1 MKECSWLNIIINFIC
16 KLIWCCF
23 GLWSITYA
31 LAIIYDINITN
42 INTNILLYGFI
53 AMIAFI
59 FMFYSYKTSIL
70 GIILLFLLFYRL
82 SIEYSGFFPKIII
95 GFRIIGA
102 EFIKKLQNIGY
113 IIEFDFGIKNLPIKL
128 NEYII
133 NNYTQTAILSLM
145 IFISAILSLYAYKKH
160 RPFLVSFI
168 SLLLMLPGIIY
179 EFMPS
184 ILIFRFILSF
194 LVGLFVMNL
203 LDRIYNITENTK
215 HLKIKQALSNTVSHG
230 KYVVFVFIIS
240 YVISICSSYIP
251 ESVKFVN
258 VSSFEKIAKEISIS
272 AEKNVSLIRKM
283 FDIRF
288 RGNIVNGNLGRGGFK
303 YYNYPVMDVYS
314 SSTMPIYLRRWISKD
329 YNSNKWNSF
338 SEEEMNEYLNEFS
351 ADFMPE
357 QITWNFFKSLS
368 DIPDFTKL
376 IDNSIS
382 LIDVRTKYIDI
393 NRNLLYIPS
402 IAIDVPNYFTEN
414 NFKNK
419 GEGMVSIDS
428 KFDVE
433 TGYSLK
439 AIMPIYSYE
448 FIGDLITYGEHS
460 FNIDKNNITI
470 EQKYRQFVYSNYV
483 YLPTDLF
490 KRISNLAMDITATA
504 NATNNFEK
512 VLSIQNYLSKNYTYN
527 LNPPPIPDNID
538 FVEHFLFNSKEGY
551 CTYYASA
558 MVLMLRS
565 IGIPARYVEGYLV
578 QGDGIKSE
586 GLYKRTVLDS
596 DAHAWPE
603 VYFDGVGWLP
613 FEPTVTF
620 TSELFAQKD
629 EFENNNSNFSEY
641 EEEIKTEQKVVEEE
655 TEEITEVSVQKTEEL
670 SVKENNPLKNY
681 NIYIIYIIIFIVFI
695 LVLFIVY
702 KFIKIKRFKPN
713 TVEQIIKNIFEQ
725 LEYMKIIRQQGEL
738 PTEFALRVDKKISD
752 STDICFADITKIALK
767 ARFSK
772 LDITENELE
781 ILKKYALAVSK
792 ISYQKANVFKKLWFL
807 LLYSIGT

>member
-31 LAIIYDINITN
+31 LTIIYDVNITN
-42 INTNILLYGFI
+42 INTNIILYGFI
-53 AMIAFI
+53 SMIAFI
-59 FMFYSYKTSIL
+59 FLFYSYKTTLL
-70 GIILLFLLFYRL
+70 GIILIFSLFYKL

-128 NEYII
+128 NEHII

-184 ILIFRFILSF
+184 LLIFRFILSF
-194 LVGLFVMNL
+194 LIGLFVMSL
-203 LDRIYNITENTK
+203 LDRIYNRTENTK
-215 HLKIKQALSNTVSHG
+215 HLKIKQSLSGTVYYG
-230 KYVVFVFIIS
+230 KYALFVFIIS
-240 YVISICSSYIP
+240 YVINIFSSYIP
-251 ESVKFVN
+251 ESVKLVN
-258 VSSFEKIAKEISIS
+258 VSSFEKMAKEISIS
-272 AEKNVSLIRKM
+272 AEKNISMVRKM

-303 YYNYPVMDVYS
+303 YYNSPVMDVYS
-314 SSTMPIYLRRWISKD
+314 SSTMPIYLRRWIAKD
-329 YNSNKWNSF
+329 YNLNKWNSF
-338 SEEEMNEYLNEFS
+338 SEDEMNEYLNKFG

-368 DIPDFTKL
+368 DIPNFTKL

-382 LIDVRTKYIDI
+382 LIDVHTKYIDV

-402 IAIDVPNYFTEN
+402 IAIDVSNYFNES

-448 FIGDLITYGEHS
+448 FIGDLIIYGEHS
-460 FNIDKNNITI
+460 SNIDKNNIAI

-483 YLPTDLF
+483 YMPTDLY
-490 KRISNLAMDITATA
+490 KRISSLAIDITVTA

-512 VLSIQNYLSKNYTYN
+512 VLSIQNYLSQNYTYN

-578 QGDGIKSE
+578 QGDGINSE
-586 GLYKRTVLDS
+586 GVYKRTVLDS

-620 TSELFAQKD
+620 TSELFAEKD

-641 EEEIKTEQKVVEEE
+641 EEEIQIEQKVIEEE
-655 TEEITEVSVQKTEEL
+655 TEEITEVSAQKIEKLES
-670 SVKENNPLKNY
+670 SVKEDNVLKNF
-681 NIYIIYIIIFIVFI
+681 NIYIILFIIFI

-702 KFIKIKRFKPN
+702 RFIRIRRNKPN
-713 TVEQIIKNIFEQ
+713 TVEQIIKYIFEQ

-738 PTEFALRVDKKISD
+738 PTHFALRVDKKISD
-752 STDICFADITKIALK
+752 ITDICFADITKIALK

-772 LDITENELE
+772 LDITSNELE
-781 ILKKYALAVSK
+781 VLKKYALAVSK
-792 ISYQKANVFKKLWFL
+792 VSYKKANVFKKLWFL